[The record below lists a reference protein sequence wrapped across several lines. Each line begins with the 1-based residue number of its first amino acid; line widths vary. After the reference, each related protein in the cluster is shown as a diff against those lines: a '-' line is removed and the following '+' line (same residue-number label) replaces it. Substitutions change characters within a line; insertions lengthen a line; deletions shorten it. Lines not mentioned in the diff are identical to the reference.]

1 MSQPHTQDH
10 TAQADPSATM
20 TWFIGFI
27 GVALLITILLGVTAL
42 LKTVERQADDELL
55 VNADYTE
62 YDALKNDQHAEL
74 ERTMQWEA
82 YVDPSGNEQERLVIP
97 IDRGISII
105 AEEWADGSN
114 TGPERT
120 TSTLTP

>member
-1 MSQPHTQDH
+1 MSQPHTQDN

-55 VNADYTE
+55 VNANYTE

-114 TGPERT
+114 NGPERT
-120 TSTLTP
+120 SSTLSP